1 MDLTNKVLS
10 VFTHDKSKIGIHP
23 LRVKVELKDYGTALA
38 VERIFNVEI
47 LDLNFR
53 ASYLPEMKY
62 LIGSNFE
69 YF

>member
-1 MDLTNKVLS
+1 MKSPLS

-23 LRVKVELKDYGTALA
+23 LRVKVELKDYGNAFA
-38 VERIFNVEI
+38 AERTFLVEI

-53 ASYLPEMKY
+53 PSYLPEMKY

-69 YF
+69 DF